1 MKYISNFTLNSLYS
15 WYFVFNIVKSKK
27 FHARHYVKR
36 NKNTLEQIRHFLPR
50 YINGMQI
57 RHYVKQINA
66 VNSAN
71 TPL

>member
-1 MKYISNFTLNSLYS
+1 M
-15 WYFVFNIVKSKK
+15 
-27 FHARHYVKR
+27 YVKR
-36 NKNTLEQIRHFLPR
+36 NKNTTEKVRHSSPR

-57 RHYVKQINA
+57 RHYVIRPTNANTPQIRHYVKQFKA